1 MQSVFVRRQ
10 WITETRT
17 PGVWTTSIPT
27 GWVGQ
32 GNLAKLLVKCK
43 QTPSA
48 ECEIWPFCL
57 QGPNLCVEHVKI
69 DTYLNV
75 YIQYICYSSIP
86 FLPTTAWR
94 KWLISRWVSLG
105 FQHFRVQSETG
116 ERDPPTFRT
125 RYAPDHSR
133 AISFRWWRQQRRR
146 PLHRCP
152 VINWLT
158 AVWKFGLWE
167 WASDIVWQSVRYI
180 WSIHMYTVYEYSF
193 FKHICVTISEH
204 TGCILQFLWFIK
216 TRSMS

>member
-1 MQSVFVRRQ
+1 MFLTMPIGAECFVRRQ

-57 QGPNLCVEHVKI
+57 QGPNLCVEHVII

-94 KWLISRWVSLG
+94 KWLMSRWVSLG
-105 FQHFRVQSETG
+105 FQHFRGSVGNWWKRSLDVPNTICTGPFSCDFLQVMTAAAET
-116 ERDPPTFRT
+116 
-125 RYAPDHSR
+125 A
-133 AISFRWWRQQRRR
+133 
-146 PLHRCP
+146 
-152 VINWLT
+152 T
-158 AVWKFGLWE
+158 AQVPC
-167 WASDIVWQSVRYI
+167 D
-180 WSIHMYTVYEYSF
+180 
-193 FKHICVTISEH
+193 
-204 TGCILQFLWFIK
+204 
-216 TRSMS
+216 